1 MKKSS
6 GKSSLAVLF
15 LSLGLSLNFIAAA
28 PAFAQAKSAQSV
40 ADIALMQGPNRQQA
54 LIDGAKKEGELS
66 IYIVHPAMSKIAAAF
81 TKKYGIKVSVWRA
94 SSENVLQRLVT
105 EARAGRAELDFVQN
119 NAPEME
125 ATHREKLLQQVNSPY
140 LNDVIPQAIPAH
152 KEWVGYSVD
161 EYVQAYNTNK
171 IKKEDLP
178 KTYQDLLDPKWKGKL
193 GIEQGDYGWF
203 AAVLQ
208 QIGPEKGMKLFKD
221 IIAANDISVR
231 KGHTL
236 MGQMVASGEVPMALT
251 LYSYNPDQMKDKGAP
266 VERFSIGQPIAQFQ
280 TMAMLK
286 KAPHPNA
293 AVLFYDFMLTDA
305 QQILIDEHDVVTGK
319 KYDATLKTSSMK
331 YIDPA
336 AALDQ
341 DVKWSAAFDEV
352 FVKRAK

>member
-1 MKKSS
+1 MKRFVKKS
-6 GKSSLAVLF
+6 GLALLL
-15 LSLGLSLNFIAAA
+15 LSVNLIAAA
-28 PAFAQAKSAQSV
+28 PVFAQAKSNV
-40 ADIALMQGPNRQQA
+40 AEVALMQGPNRQQA
-54 LIDGAKKEGELS
+54 LIDGAKKEGELT
-66 IYIVHPAMSKIAAAF
+66 IYIVHPAMNKIAALF
-81 TKKYGIKVSVWRA
+81 TKKYGIKVNVWRA

-140 LNDVIPQAIPAH
+140 LAEVIPQAIPSH
-152 KEWVGYSVD
+152 KEWIGYSVD

-178 KTYQDLLDPKWKGKL
+178 KTYQDLLDPKWKGML

-208 QIGPEKGMKLFKD
+208 QLGQEKGIKLFKD

-266 VERFSIGQPIAQFQ
+266 VERFTIGQPIAQFQ
-280 TMAMLK
+280 TMAVMN

-305 QQILIDEHDVVTGK
+305 QQVLIDEHDVVTGK

-336 AALDQ
+336 AALDN
-341 DVKWSAAFDEV
+341 DAKWSKIYDDV
-352 FVKRAK
+352 FMKRGK

>member
-1 MKKSS
+1 MKRFIKKS
-6 GKSSLAVLF
+6 GLVLLLA
-15 LSLGLSLNFIAAA
+15 GLNMVAAA
-28 PAFAQAKSAQSV
+28 PVFAQAASV
-40 ADIALMQGPNRQQA
+40 ADVAMMQGPNRQQA
-54 LIDGAKKEGELS
+54 LIDGAKKEGELT
-66 IYIVHPAMSKIAAAF
+66 IYIVHPAVGKIAALF
-81 TKKYGIKVSVWRA
+81 TKKYGIKVNVWRA

-125 ATHREKLLQQVNSPY
+125 ATHREKLLQEVKSPY
-140 LNDVIPQAIPAH
+140 LAELIPQAIPAH

-161 EYVQAYNTNK
+161 EYVQAYNSNK
-171 IKKEDLP
+171 VKKEDLP

-208 QIGPEKGMKLFKD
+208 QLGQDKGIKLFKD

-266 VERFSIGQPIAQFQ
+266 VERFTIGQPIAQFQ
-280 TMAMLK
+280 TMGVLK

-305 QQILIDEHDVVTGK
+305 QQVLLDEHDVVTAK

-336 AALDQ
+336 AALDN
-341 DVKWSAAFDEV
+341 DAKWSQVYDEV
-352 FVKRAK
+352 FMKRAK

>member
-1 MKKSS
+1 MKRFVKKS
-6 GKSSLAVLF
+6 GLAL
-15 LSLGLSLNFIAAA
+15 LLLSLNLVVAA
-28 PAFAQAKSAQSV
+28 PVFAQAKSNV
-40 ADIALMQGPNRQQA
+40 AEVAAMQGPNRQQT
-54 LIDGAKKEGELS
+54 LIDGAKKEGELT
-66 IYIVHPAMSKIAAAF
+66 IYIVHPAVGKIAALF
-81 TKKYGIKVSVWRA
+81 TKKYGIKVNVWRA

-125 ATHREKLLQQVNSPY
+125 ATHREKLLQPVSSPY
-140 LNDVIPQAIPAH
+140 LAEIIPQAIPAH

-208 QIGPEKGMKLFKD
+208 QLGQEKGIKLFKD

-266 VERFSIGQPIAQFQ
+266 VERFTIGQPIAQLQ
-280 TMAMLK
+280 TMAVLN

-293 AVLFYDFMLTDA
+293 AVLFFDFMLTDA
-305 QQILIDEHDVVTGK
+305 QQVLLDEHDVVTGK

-336 AALDQ
+336 AALDN
-341 DVKWSAAFDEV
+341 DAKWSQIYDEV
-352 FVKRAK
+352 FMKRGK